1 VRVVIVDDNPLLL
14 GALRRFLA
22 RHCELEVVSGAEEA
36 RELIARWPPDV
47 IVADLRLG
55 NELHAGLRVLESARD
70 AVPNARRVLMTGA
83 VPPPQANAI
92 AHQIVQ
98 KPMEPREFLL
108 ALGIT
113 PDE

>member
-1 VRVVIVDDNPLLL
+1 MRVVIVDDNPLLL
-14 GALRRFLA
+14 GAMRRFLA
-22 RHCELEVVSGAEEA
+22 RHCELEVVAGAEEA
-36 RELIARWPPDV
+36 RELIARWKPEV

-55 NELHAGLRVLESARD
+55 HDALAGLRLLEAAREMI
-70 AVPNARRVLMTGA
+70 PEARRVLMTGA
-83 VPPPQANAI
+83 VPPPVASTL

-108 ALGIT
+108 ALGLT